1 MLGDLGSCPWR
12 ELPGGPAGSPEPWE
26 KQRAWVWSTA
36 PSELPAPPQHRAQQ
50 LSTARLES
58 RSPGGTP
65 PKSGLRAG
73 APGMGCGGTAQAP
86 GGGETYPGRVHH
98 ALGRSGRAGR
108 KHDEE
113 RVAEGQLL
121 ELQLGRLIPV
131 PGRKEVIQKHTVGK
145 HMGPNSDMPP
155 RREVA
160 LVPLQS
166 SQTRAWAGN

>member
-12 ELPGGPAGSPEPWE
+12 ELPGGLAGSPEPWE

-73 APGMGCGGTAQAP
+73 APGMGCGGTARAP
-86 GGGETYPGRVHH
+86 V
-98 ALGRSGRAGR
+98 
-108 KHDEE
+108 EE
-113 RVAEGQLL
+113 RPTPAECTMH
-121 ELQLGRLIPV
+121 LGAPV
-131 PGRKEVIQKHTVGK
+131 VPDENMMKRGWLKGSCS
-145 HMGPNSDMPP
+145 NSSWG
-155 RREVA
+155 A
-160 LVPLQS
+160 
-166 SQTRAWAGN
+166 